1 MSSLNIYRM
10 VLLRVPLGWV
20 KVLELALMVIGA
32 LIIYFLFYFT
42 HGRYLER
49 NVFRA
54 DPKRETPAHRL
65 YDGVDY
71 VPANKY
77 VLYGHHFAS
86 IAGAGPIVGPA
97 IALGWGWLP
106 TLLWVWF
113 GNVFIGVV
121 HDYLSLASSVR
132 YDGRS
137 IAWISGRL
145 MGRGAFYAFNTYI
158 WFALLLVVAAFAYVI
173 SALFSVVNGAGVAAL
188 LLIFFAVIV
197 GYLMYRTKLGFKGG
211 TVVAWILIII
221 AVWVGYMVETTH
233 ALSLS
238 MHTWMVILLVY
249 TIIAASLPVWVLLQ
263 PRDYMN
269 AYILWASLAIGGA
282 AAIVAGLRGFP
293 AKFPAVTDLLAAHIV
308 GGQPSPFW
316 PTIPLVVACGAL
328 SGFHSLVGSGT
339 TSKQLDREVDAL
351 LIGYGG
357 MLTEGFLS
365 TMVIASMAG
374 FLCYALMDPKIM
386 SIALKKAGKLIAAAV
401 GASTASKAAYK
412 EFVERLLTDPAF
424 AGKYYAVFAGK
435 VKWAIIP
442 YSYAYMTNK
451 TFGFNVVAMYVFATL
466 WITAFA
472 MTSLDTGARLGRF
485 AWQELMTPLKERNE
499 NLYRILSNRWLASLI
514 LVGLGIALAWGG
526 GFLIIWPAFAG
537 MNQLLASLALMTISV
552 WAVKVQR
559 APSLGRFLTVAPAVF
574 LWTTVTIAL
583 IWYLAVVVPAIA
595 ATKPLTATVVGLA
608 TVIGLALN
616 LYLFALWITTMR
628 KPVVAEAEVEKAKT
642 G

>member
-1 MSSLNIYRM
+1 MF
-10 VLLRVPLGWV
+10 
-20 KVLELALMVIGA
+20 ELTLMIIGA
-32 LIIYFLFYFT
+32 LVIYFIFYFT
-42 HGRYLER
+42 HGKYLEKS
-49 NVFRA
+49 VFKA
-54 DPKRETPAHRL
+54 DPARPTPAHKM

-137 IAWISGRL
+137 IAWVSGRL
-145 MGRGAFYAFNTYI
+145 MGKGAFYAFNTYI

-173 SALFSVVNGAGVAAL
+173 SALFSIVEGAGVASI
-188 LLIFFAVIV
+188 LLIFFAIIV
-197 GYLMYRTKLGFKGG
+197 GLLMYRTRLGFKGG
-211 TVVAWILIII
+211 TVVGWILIII
-221 AVWVGYMVETTH
+221 AVWAGYLVETTH
-233 ALSLS
+233 ALALT
-238 MHTWMVILLVY
+238 MHQWMIILLIY
-249 TIIAASLPVWVLLQ
+249 TIVAASLPVWILLQ

-282 AAIVAGLRGFP
+282 AAIVAGLKGFP
-293 AKFPAVTDLLAAHIV
+293 VHFPAATNLLAARVV

-339 TSKQLDREVDAL
+339 TSKQLDKEVDAL

-357 MLTEGFLS
+357 MLTEGFLA

-374 FLCYALMDPKIM
+374 FLSFALMDPKIIH
-386 SIALKKAGKLIAAAV
+386 IALVKAKGLIAKALGVSASAV
-401 GASTASKAAYK
+401 TVATYK
-412 EFVERLLTDPAF
+412 TFVHKLLTDPVF
-424 AGKYYAVFAGK
+424 AGKFYAVFANK
-435 VKWAIIP
+435 VKWAVIP

-451 TFGFNVVAMYVFATL
+451 AFGFDVVAMYVFATL

-472 MTSLDTGARLGRF
+472 MTSLDTGARIGRF
-485 AWQELMTPLKERNE
+485 AWQELMMPLKEVNE
-499 NLYRILSNRWLASLI
+499 TAYRILSNRWLASLI

-552 WAVKVQR
+552 WAIKVQR
-559 APSLGRFLTVAPAVF
+559 APRLGQALTVAPAIF
-574 LWTTVTIAL
+574 LWVTVTLAL
-583 IWYLAVVVPAIA
+583 FWYLIVVVPAIA
-595 ATKPLTATVVGLA
+595 AAKPLTAAVVAAATCVGL
-608 TVIGLALN
+608 GLN
-616 LYLFALWITTMR
+616 IYLFILWLLSLR
-628 KPVVAEAEVEKAKT
+628 RPAVEVAKEAVAQ
-642 G
+642 